1 MTKVESPTVIAY
13 NIKNLT
19 GFVVCSQSVLTA
31 MEVFLFLRRWLQQ
44 RNPQN
49 LVGLDIDSD
58 VIKLLKINASVT
70 PPLVEYIAI
79 QSLPEGAILKNEIK
93 NQEAVVT
100 ALKTLFRTTGL
111 GKDVV
116 ALAIPRSLAL
126 IKSVTIDKRLNEEEI
141 ESRAWVEANR
151 NFPDLVGDIHLDFS
165 IVGPSAQDASQLEM
179 VLVACRKEQ
188 IKPFLDVLRESNLT
202 PKVLDVNCYA
212 LERALG
218 VMVPQ
223 TEASNS
229 AVALLNLNFT
239 LSSLIVS
246 QNNHLIY
253 AHDHSYDGHRL
264 ITQVRN
270 YLKEE
275 GKNMSDPIEAVL
287 PAGDNQ
293 AYTDIL
299 KENLTSHLRHTI
311 HFFYSS
317 RPNINIQTLILA
329 GDCATVPN
337 IATFIHE
344 EVHIETKLAEPF
356 ANMAIAPNVDQA
368 LLNKYASTLTLCS
381 GLALSNI
388 K

>member
-1 MTKVESPTVIAY
+1 M
-13 NIKNLT
+13 
-19 GFVVCSQSVLTA
+19 
-31 MEVFLFLRRWLQQ
+31 FLRRWLQQ
-44 RNPQN
+44 RTPHN

-58 VIKLLKINASVT
+58 VIKLLKINSRET
-70 PPLVEYIAI
+70 PAIIEYVGV
-79 QSLPEGAILKNEIK
+79 QTLPAGAILKNEIK
-93 NQEAVVT
+93 NEAEVVS
-100 ALKTLFRTTGL
+100 ALKILFKNAGL
-111 GKDVV
+111 TKDYV

-126 IKSVTIDKRLNEEEI
+126 IKNVTIDSRLNEDEI

-165 IVGPSAQDASQLEM
+165 IVGVSAQDATQLDM
-179 VLVACRKEQ
+179 ILVACRKEQ
-188 IKPFLDVLRESNLT
+188 IKQFLDVLDDSNLT

-218 VMVPQ
+218 VMAPSD
-223 TEASNS
+223 TDANT
-229 AVALLNLNFT
+229 AIALLNLNFT

-264 ITQVRN
+264 ITQVRS

-275 GKNMSDPIEAVL
+275 GKSMADPIETPL
-287 PAGDNQ
+287 PEGDNQ
-293 AYTDIL
+293 AYNEIL
-299 KENLTSHLRHTI
+299 KENLTSHLRHTM

-317 RPNINIQTLILA
+317 RPNISIQKLILA

-337 IATFIHE
+337 IAQYIQN
-344 EVHIETKLAEPF
+344 ETHVETVLADPF
-356 ANMAIAPNVDQA
+356 ANMVMAANVDQV
-368 LLNKYASTLTLCS
+368 LLKKYASTLTLCC
-381 GLALSNI
+381 GLALSNL